1 MGTSTSTVK
10 AVSSWTPLNFREY
23 LESREGKIWQREDTR
38 QLLKRAEEI
47 DTLIVQ
53 LMRATGVEIVK

>member
-1 MGTSTSTVK
+1 
-10 AVSSWTPLNFREY
+10 LNFREY